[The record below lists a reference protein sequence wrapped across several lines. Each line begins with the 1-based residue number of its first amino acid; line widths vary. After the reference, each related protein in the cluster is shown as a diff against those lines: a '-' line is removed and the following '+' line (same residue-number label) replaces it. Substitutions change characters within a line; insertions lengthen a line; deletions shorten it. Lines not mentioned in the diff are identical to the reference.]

1 MLKRKIDT
9 EQSKSVTG
17 ETRAAIFNDLLCFLL
32 ESEANLKLPLIIQL
46 EDVHLY
52 VLFDFL

>member
-32 ESEANLKLPLIIQL
+32 ESEANSKLPLIIQL